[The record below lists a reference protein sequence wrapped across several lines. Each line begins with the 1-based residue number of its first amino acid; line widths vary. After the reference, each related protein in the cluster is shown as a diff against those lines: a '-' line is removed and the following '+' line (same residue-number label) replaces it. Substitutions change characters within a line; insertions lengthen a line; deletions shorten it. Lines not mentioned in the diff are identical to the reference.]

1 MPIYNSTGEPV
12 DLSFLKERTP
22 EAEAFWA
29 AVDAMPVPRDEDE
42 EPNDS
47 AVLASVF
54 RNGVKNDMMSRVLP
68 VRPPVAAR
76 FAGGGGSI
84 STTSS
89 FALSHC
95 IALRRNSSWRVGNR
109 TRSV

>member
-1 MPIYNSTGEPV
+1 MPIYKSTGEPV

-47 AVLASVF
+47 GIIVIQNKVPVPAPKPVEDD
-54 RNGVKNDMMSRVLP
+54 RSRVPYTDIQEVQFQSSEDALP
-68 VRPPVAAR
+68 PPVPQP
-76 FAGGGGSI
+76 
-84 STTSS
+84 
-89 FALSHC
+89 
-95 IALRRNSSWRVGNR
+95 
-109 TRSV
+109 